1 MAINSLRYREE
12 TTEKYVIGLDRGS
25 YEIQFKPG
33 YTSYETIRDRING
46 TFTPDNYYEIETNNT
61 MGQATELQLDAAYT
75 GYFGEEQDNK
85 EYYSFFAEQGKQY
98 QIRFPDMAALDR
110 TSAIKKLVDS
120 RGQETSMRLLQT
132 KDYFYYDFIPE
143 QTGTYYIKIDN
154 YNGATY
160 GVVRYQVGV
169 FGGYAAALP
178 GDVNDDGI
186 VDGRDVL
193 RLMKYLAG
201 EEEDEET
208 GEPLEINFDNAD
220 VDGSGSINEKDLLHL
235 IRYLGG
241 EDVKLLPG
249 AMYGNG

>member
-1 MAINSLRYREE
+1 
-12 TTEKYVIGLDRGS
+12 VIGLDQGS
-25 YEIQFKPG
+25 YEIQFKPAG
-33 YTSYETIRDRING
+33 YISTDTVRNRITG

-75 GYFGEEQDNK
+75 GYFGEEQDDK

-110 TSAIKKLVDS
+110 TTAIKKLVDS

-154 YNGATY
+154 YTGATY

-193 RLMKYLAG
+193 RLMKYQLKYLRFFLSFFLFQRPPHPQRQLSHLKLKYQ
-201 EEEDEET
+201 EFPEQ
-208 GEPLEINFDNAD
+208 N
-220 VDGSGSINEKDLLHL
+220 LHL
-235 IRYLGG
+235 FPEYRAVLICPL
-241 EDVKLLPG
+241 
-249 AMYGNG
+249 